1 MYAGAA
7 QTKSFN
13 IFVFTVKYPTFPV
26 SYKVLKKQ
34 QPYRLLGIDP
44 GTNALGYAVLEIR
57 GKQLHL
63 LDIGVVQLQRMSEQ
77 QLKLKHIF
85 ERLQTIIRIYEPR
98 DMAIEAPFYGKNVQS
113 MLKLGRAQ
121 GVAMAAGITLG
132 VDITEYSP
140 RKIKQS
146 VTGNGNAAKE
156 QVAAMLGQILQV
168 DLSPYDLDATDAL
181 GAAVCHYY
189 QSQSPLSSSKRYND
203 WSSFLKDH
211 PDRLK

>member
-1 MYAGAA
+1 M
-7 QTKSFN
+7 
-13 IFVFTVKYPTFPV
+13 
-26 SYKVLKKQ
+26 KKQ
-34 QPYRLLGIDP
+34 QSYRLLGIDP
-44 GTNALGYAVLEIR
+44 GTNVLGYAVVEVQ
-57 GKQLHL
+57 GKELRL
-63 LDIGVVQLQRMSEQ
+63 LDIGVVQMHQMTEQ

-98 DMAIEAPFYGKNVQS
+98 EMAIEAPFYGKNIQS

-132 VDITEYSP
+132 VDTTEYSP

-156 QVAAMLGQILQV
+156 QVAAMLGQILKV
-168 DLSPYDLDATDAL
+168 DLSAYDLDATDAL

-189 QSQSPLSSSKRYND
+189 QSQSPLASSRRYND
-203 WSSFLKDH
+203 WSSFLKEN